1 MPILVNL
8 DLQLVKKKMRLNQLA
23 ELTGISVPNLSKLKT
38 GKARAV
44 RFSTLEKICSALD
57 CKPGDILDYEPG
69 ENPQDD

>member
-1 MPILVNL
+1 MVNL

-44 RFSTLEKICSALD
+44 RFSTLEKICRDVAAVRLCPHNALVRGVAG
-57 CKPGDILDYEPG
+57 C
-69 ENPQDD
+69 

>member
-44 RFSTLEKICSALD
+44 RFSTLEKICRALD

-69 ENPQDD
+69 ESAEDG

>member
-44 RFSTLEKICSALD
+44 RFSTLEKICRALD
-57 CKPGDILDYEPG
+57 CKPGDILDYEKD
-69 ENPQDD
+69 ESKE